1 MKTAK
6 VVPLGVLGILIIG
19 GALLMSGVIPL
30 SRGED
35 SARPPCD
42 QLPSVQTVNGA
53 VASHQELIARIED
66 VGQGVKVGVGR
77 PCGDQTDR
85 AIVRIEYAAAD
96 ERKDV
101 DAILQNDDGFGV
113 PVELGKN

>member
-1 MKTAK
+1 LKTAK
-6 VVPLGVLGILIIG
+6 VVALGVIGILIVG

-42 QLPSVQTVNGA
+42 QLPSVQAVTGA
-53 VASHQELIARIED
+53 VASHQELIAQIEK
-66 VGQGVKVGVGR
+66 VGRGVKVSVAK
-77 PCGDQTDR
+77 PCGDQTDQ

-101 DAILQNDDGFGV
+101 DAILRNDGFGV
-113 PVELGKN
+113 PVQLVKN

>member
-1 MKTAK
+1 LKTAM
-6 VVPLGVLGILIIG
+6 VVPLGALGVLIVG

-42 QLPSVQTVNGA
+42 QLPSVQAVSGA
-53 VASHQELIARIED
+53 VASHQELIARIE
-66 VGQGVKVGVGR
+66 KVGRGVEVGVAK

-101 DAILQNDDGFGV
+101 DAILQNDSFGV
-113 PVELGKN
+113 PVELVKS